1 MYGEKKILFHP
12 SRDYWPRRA
21 QHFLII
27 PSLVFFFVFIKPNKL
42 IKAAFNTNITL
53 YSNRTLGV
61 KMSNED
67 TRPLSGALTAI
78 RQSGPGED

>member
-1 MYGEKKILFHP
+1 LA
-12 SRDYWPRRA
+12 SPRSA
-21 QHFLII
+21 FFNYTFF
-27 PSLVFFFVFIKPNKL
+27 SAFFVFIKPNKL
-42 IKAAFNTNITL
+42 IKAAFNKNITL

-78 RQSGPGED
+78 RQSGPD